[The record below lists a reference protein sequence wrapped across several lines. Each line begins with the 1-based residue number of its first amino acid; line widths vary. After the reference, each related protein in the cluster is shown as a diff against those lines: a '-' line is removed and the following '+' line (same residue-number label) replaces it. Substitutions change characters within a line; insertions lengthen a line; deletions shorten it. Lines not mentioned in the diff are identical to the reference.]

1 MMLTNNL
8 KSDQRGEKNINISS
22 NNSFLNQN
30 NISEVKDV
38 Q

>member
-1 MMLTNNL
+1 MMQTNNL
-8 KSDQRGEKNINISS
+8 KSDQRDRNINISS
-22 NNSFLNQN
+22 NNSLLNQN